1 MGVDKNKIFGIMSE
15 KKERRKMG
23 MMTQSDCCNEPM
35 SGSQIDHEIC
45 PKCGEHCT
53 VVFDRSEEPSRRLV
67 ERTKEQADFE
77 DMFLAGTSNDNECR
91 IVSFAQQ
98 RRADRLRNWKKESER

>member
-1 MGVDKNKIFGIMSE
+1 MYPLPKQLDSVLQTKFTIGWVLVG
-15 KKERRKMG
+15 KKERVDMS
-23 MMTQSDCCNEPM
+23 MMIQSDCCNEPM

-53 VVFDRSEEPSRRLV
+53 VVFDRSEE
-67 ERTKEQADFE
+67 
-77 DMFLAGTSNDNECR
+77 R

-98 RRADRLRNWKKESER
+98 RRAERLRKWSKNENEK